1 LLYNKKTNEIG
12 KLITK
17 MSDLD
22 TIRGS
27 VNLEGFIRHVTGWRN
42 DILSL
47 KNIIIDTIIIIIIII
62 IFFKKK
68 KKTQNQTSTNLF
80 T

>member
-47 KNIIIDTIIIIIIII
+47 KNIIIDTIIIF
-62 IFFKKK
+62 IFIFLFFL